1 MKRTSI
7 SATGKERFYSYPQ
20 RPAVVPSPVASA
32 FTLVELLSVTAI
44 MAIVTGLLVMSMQQV
59 RGPTV
64 QVAAGQVASGLA
76 LARQLAIAKGTEARF
91 VVASSTNG
99 PGFPAEPYRYWTII
113 TSNRG
118 GTGVW
123 VMEREW
129 EALPLGTVV
138 LNLSASN
145 YAGVN
150 WPNIPTNQVG
160 VAYSPKYDGSSSDLA
175 SAWEKFQS
183 YTTNTLNIAYPDR
196 PTNMQ
201 ATWPV
206 NLPYLGFS
214 SSGGLRLSG
223 MGGRLFDAGA
233 GGSRM
238 AALRLVEGRSDP
250 QTAEIIIE
258 RPDNAR
264 FVEVHDMTGRI
275 LVRKREDYS
284 R

>member
-1 MKRTSI
+1 MKPTST
-7 SATGKERFYSYPQ
+7 SATGKLLVSKGFQ
-20 RPAVVPSPVASA
+20 RRVVSPSLTGQG
-32 FTLVELLSVTAI
+32 FTLVELLTVVAI
-44 MAIVTGLLVMSMQQV
+44 MATVMGLLVISMQQV

-91 VVASSTNG
+91 VVSSSTNG
-99 PGFPAEPYRYWTII
+99 PGFPEEPYRYWTII
-113 TSNRG
+113 TSNKG

-150 WPNIPTNQVG
+150 WPIIPTNQVG
-160 VAYSPKYDGSSSDLA
+160 VSYSPKYDGSSSDLA

-183 YTTNTLNIAYPDR
+183 YTTNTLNIAYPDK
-196 PTNMQ
+196 PIDIQ
-201 ATWPV
+201 ATWPT

-250 QTAEIIIE
+250 QTAQIIIE
-258 RPDNAR
+258 KPDNAR